1 MEDYIEMFDK
11 VRARIS
17 NILDALPEDKVTEK
31 YEASALRDY
40 TQTLININRLMDDSR
55 KGESY
60 GNRRDG

>member
-1 MEDYIEMFDK
+1 MEDYIEMASQ

-17 NILDALPEDKVTEK
+17 AILDALPEDKVTEK

-55 KGESY
+55 KGE
-60 GNRRDG
+60 NTWHA